1 MAGRQCRPSRNTFGS
16 MAAPG
21 LVGLSIMHRWNLI
34 FALFAAIILAAA
46 IAPAARADIVI
57 NVDQGATQ
65 PLPIA
70 IPAFGGDPVGAR
82 ISQVITSDLGGSGL
96 FRPLNPGMFP
106 PSAADVN
113 TQPGFDTWKS
123 ISAQALLTGQV
134 TNEGDGRLRAD
145 FRLWDVYAGE
155 QLLGLQF
162 TSTPENWRRI
172 AHKISD
178 AVYQK
183 LTGAPGY
190 FDTRVVFVAES
201 GAHGKRTL
209 RLEIMDQ
216 DGANPSYLTDGSYMV
231 FTPRFSA
238 NSQEIT
244 YMALRPTGSSIYL
257 LNIET
262 TRQETLG
269 HFPGMV
275 SAPRFSPD
283 GRKVAFAVEKA
294 GNTDIYVMDLGS
306 HSTTRLTTD
315 PAIDTSPSFSPDGG
329 QIVFNS
335 DRGGSPQ
342 LYVMGA
348 DGGGGHRISFGSGK
362 YTTPV
367 WSPDGKLI
375 AFTKQEGGEFH
386 IGVMNADGSNERLL
400 TSSYLDE
407 GPSWAPNSRVI
418 MFSRETRGGGSHLWM
433 TDVSGRFTRPSPY
446 PLQASDPAWSPQLP

>member
-1 MAGRQCRPSRNTFGS
+1 MPRP
-16 MAAPG
+16 
-21 LVGLSIMHRWNLI
+21 WNV
-34 FALFAAIILAAA
+34 ILAIVALVFMTA
-46 IAPAARADIVI
+46 QMARADIVI

-70 IPAFGGDPVGAR
+70 IPAFGGDPVGVR
-82 ISQVITSDLGGSGL
+82 ISQVITADLAGSGL
-96 FRPLNPGMFP
+96 FRPLSPSLFP
-106 PSAADVN
+106 LAGADVN
-113 TQPGFDTWKS
+113 SQPVFDSWKA
-123 ISAQALLTGQV
+123 ISAQGLLTGQV
-134 TNEGDGRLRAD
+134 VNAGDGRLRAD

-162 TSTPENWRRI
+162 TATPENWRRI

-190 FDTRVVFVAES
+190 FDTRLVFVAES
-201 GAHGKRTL
+201 GARGKRTL

-244 YMALRPTGSSIYL
+244 YMALRPTGSTIYL
-257 LNIET
+257 FNIET
-262 TRQETLG
+262 GRQEALG

-275 SAPRFSPD
+275 TAPRFSPD

-306 HSTTRLTTD
+306 HAINRLTTD

-329 QIVFNS
+329 QLVFNS

-342 LYVMGA
+342 LYIMGA
-348 DGGGGHRISFGSGK
+348 DGGGGHRISFGSGR

-367 WSPDGKLI
+367 WSPDGKFI
-375 AFTKQEGGEFH
+375 AFTKQEGGQFR
-386 IGVMNADGSNERLL
+386 IGVMRADGSDERLL
-400 TSSYLDE
+400 TSGYHDE
-407 GPSWAPNSRVI
+407 GPTWAPNSRVI
-418 MFSRETRGGGSHLWM
+418 MFSREGGGGGAHLWM
-433 TDVSGRFTRPSPY
+433 TDVSGRFTREAPY
-446 PLQASDPAWSPQLP
+446 PLSASDPAWSPILP